1 MTRFIID
8 DENIDVDNIFD
19 VVNLKEGDELNIVSN
34 TAKKIGALTLA
45 RLSKMGVSIGEVFT
59 IGKQRKDFADKII
72 VFLMGKLCGQ
82 EGKIGIV
89 SNDKFYDDV
98 IEFFNDLNYR
108 KNPKFEKISLASHA
122 AGASAKQG
130 KANGMAEKKA
140 QKQESK
146 NVKAEPKA
154 TKQEPKTTKC
164 EPKAQKQGAKTA
176 KQEPKIAKQEPK
188 AVQQEQKA
196 ANFKIAKADIAAA
209 EALIPQCVSL
219 QALYAAC
226 VAKLGRAKGCE
237 AYREIK
243 DGARTRY
250 ASITYDS
257 DLQDGAVRRNAI
269 KLYRESGGDM
279 AEFHNKLTSEYK
291 HAGPEI
297 YKEFKEKLVG
307 KMI

>member
-1 MTRFIID
+1 MTHFIID

-98 IEFFNDLNYR
+98 IEFFNNLNYR

-140 QKQESK
+140 QK
-146 NVKAEPKA
+146 AEPKTTKQELKPQKQGA
-154 TKQEPKTTKC
+154 KAAKQEPKT
-164 EPKAQKQGAKTA
+164 AKQESKTA
-176 KQEPKIAKQEPK
+176 K
-188 AVQQEQKA
+188 QEQKA
-196 ANFKIAKADIAAA
+196 ANSKIAKADLAAA
-209 EALIPQCVSL
+209 EVLIPQCVSL

-250 ASITYDS
+250 ASIAYDS
-257 DLQDGAVRRNAI
+257 DLKDGAVRRNAI

>member
-1 MTRFIID
+1 MTHFIID

-82 EGKIGIV
+82 DGKIGIV

-98 IEFFNDLNYR
+98 IEFFNNLNYR

-122 AGASAKQG
+122 TGANAKQG

-154 TKQEPKTTKC
+154 TKQEPKV
-164 EPKAQKQGAKTA
+164 QKKGAKTA
-176 KQEPKIAKQEPK
+176 KQESK
-188 AVQQEQKA
+188 AAQQEQKA
-196 ANFKIAKADIAAA
+196 TNSKIAKADIAAA

-243 DGARTRY
+243 DSARTLY
-250 ASITYDS
+250 ASIAYDS
-257 DLQDGAVRRNAI
+257 DLKDGAVRRNAI

>member
-98 IEFFNDLNYR
+98 IEFFNNLNYR

-122 AGASAKQG
+122 AGASAKQS
-130 KANGMAEKKA
+130 KASGAAEKKA
-140 QKQESK
+140 Q
-146 NVKAEPKA
+146 KAEPKA
-154 TKQEPKTTKC
+154 TKQEPKTAKC
-164 EPKAQKQGAKTA
+164 EPKTQKQGAKTA
-176 KQEPKIAKQEPK
+176 KQEPKAS
-188 AVQQEQKA
+188 QQEQKA
-196 ANFKIAKADIAAA
+196 ANSKIAKADIAAA

-243 DGARTRY
+243 DSARTLY
-250 ASITYDS
+250 ASIAYDS
-257 DLQDGAVRRNAI
+257 DLKDGAVRRNAI

>member
-1 MTRFIID
+1 MTHFIID

-19 VVNLKEGDELNIVSN
+19 VVNLKDGDELNIVSN

-98 IEFFNDLNYR
+98 IEFFNNLNYR
-108 KNPKFEKISLASHA
+108 KNPKFEKISLTSHA
-122 AGASAKQG
+122 VGAGAKQG
-130 KANGMAEKKA
+130 KTSGAVEKKA
-140 QKQESK
+140 QKQE
-146 NVKAEPKA
+146 
-154 TKQEPKTTKC
+154 PKTAKA
-164 EPKAQKQGAKTA
+164 EPKAQKQGAKTV
-176 KQEPKIAKQEPK
+176 KQEPKIAKQDPK
-188 AVQQEQKA
+188 AAQQEQKA
-196 ANFKIAKADIAAA
+196 ANSKIAKADLAAA

-219 QALYAAC
+219 QALYGAC

-243 DGARTRY
+243 DGARARY

-257 DLQDGAVRRNAI
+257 DLKDGAVRRNAI

-307 KMI
+307 KML

>member
-19 VVNLKEGDELNIVSN
+19 VVNLKDGDELNIVSN

-98 IEFFNDLNYR
+98 IEFFNNLNYR

-122 AGASAKQG
+122 AGAGTKQSKTSG
-130 KANGMAEKKA
+130 TAEKKA
-140 QKQESK
+140 Q
-146 NVKAEPKA
+146 KAEPKA
-154 TKQEPKTTKC
+154 TKQEPK
-164 EPKAQKQGAKTA
+164 AQKQGAKAAKQEPKTA
-176 KQEPKIAKQEPK
+176 KQEPKA
-188 AVQQEQKA
+188 AQQEQKA
-196 ANFKIAKADIAAA
+196 VNSKIVKADLAAA

-243 DGARTRY
+243 DGARARY

-257 DLQDGAVRRNAI
+257 DLKDGAVRRNAI

>member
-1 MTRFIID
+1 MTHFIID

-98 IEFFNDLNYR
+98 IEFFNNLNYR

-122 AGASAKQG
+122 AGAGTKQSKTIG
-130 KANGMAEKKA
+130 AAEKKT
-140 QKQESK
+140 Q
-146 NVKAEPKA
+146 KAEPKA
-154 TKQEPKTTKC
+154 TKQEIKT
-164 EPKAQKQGAKTA
+164 QKQGVKTA
-176 KQEPKIAKQEPK
+176 KQEPKTAKQEQR
-188 AVQQEQKA
+188 AV
-196 ANFKIAKADIAAA
+196 NSKIAKADLAAA

-243 DGARTRY
+243 DGARARY
-250 ASITYDS
+250 ASIAYDS
-257 DLQDGAVRRNAI
+257 DLKDGAVRRNAI

-307 KMI
+307 KML

>member
-1 MTRFIID
+1 MTHFIID

-72 VFLMGKLCGQ
+72 VFLMGKLCGA

-108 KNPKFEKISLASHA
+108 KNPKFEKISLASQA
-122 AGASAKQG
+122 AGAGTKQG
-130 KANGMAEKKA
+130 KTSGAAEKKA
-140 QKQESK
+140 Q
-146 NVKAEPKA
+146 KAEPKA
-154 TKQEPKTTKC
+154 TKQEIKT
-164 EPKAQKQGAKTA
+164 QKQGVKT
-176 KQEPKIAKQEPK
+176 AKQEPK

-196 ANFKIAKADIAAA
+196 VNSKIAKADLAAA

-226 VAKLGRAKGCE
+226 VAKLGKAKGCE

-243 DGARTRY
+243 DGARAQY
-250 ASITYDS
+250 ASIAYDS
-257 DLQDGAVRRNAI
+257 DLKDGAVRRNAI

>member
-122 AGASAKQG
+122 AGAGTKQSKTSG
-130 KANGMAEKKA
+130 AAEKKA
-140 QKQESK
+140 QK
-146 NVKAEPKA
+146 AGPKT
-154 TKQEPKTTKC
+154 TKQEPK
-164 EPKAQKQGAKTA
+164 AA
-176 KQEPKIAKQEPK
+176 
-188 AVQQEQKA
+188 QQEQKVV
-196 ANFKIAKADIAAA
+196 NSKIAKADLAAA
-209 EALIPQCVSL
+209 EAMIPQCVSL

-243 DGARTRY
+243 DGARARY

-257 DLQDGAVRRNAI
+257 DLKDGAVRRNAI

>member
-1 MTRFIID
+1 LTHFIID

-98 IEFFNDLNYR
+98 IEFFNNLNYR
-108 KNPKFEKISLASHA
+108 KNPKFEKISLVSHA
-122 AGASAKQG
+122 LGAGAKQG
-130 KANGMAEKKA
+130 KTSGAAEKKA
-140 QKQESK
+140 Q
-146 NVKAEPKA
+146 KAEPKA
-154 TKQEPKTTKC
+154 TKQESKP
-164 EPKAQKQGAKTA
+164 QKQGTKASKKEPKTA
-176 KQEPKIAKQEPK
+176 KQEPKAS
-188 AVQQEQKA
+188 QQEQKVV
-196 ANFKIAKADIAAA
+196 NSKITKADIAAA
-209 EALIPQCVSL
+209 EALIPQCMSL

-250 ASITYDS
+250 ASIAYDS
-257 DLQDGAVRRNAI
+257 DLKDGTVRRNAI

-307 KMI
+307 KML

>member
-1 MTRFIID
+1 MTHFIID

-98 IEFFNDLNYR
+98 IEFFNNLNYR

-122 AGASAKQG
+122 AGTNAKQG
-130 KANGMAEKKA
+130 KANGAAEKKA

-146 NVKAEPKA
+146 NMKAEPKA
-154 TKQEPKTTKC
+154 TKQEPKT
-164 EPKAQKQGAKTA
+164 QKQEPKTA
-176 KQEPKIAKQEPK
+176 KQESK

-196 ANFKIAKADIAAA
+196 ANSKIIKADLAAA

-250 ASITYDS
+250 ASIAYDS
-257 DLQDGAVRRNAI
+257 DLKDGAVRRNAI

>member
-34 TAKKIGALTLA
+34 TAKKIDALTLA

-122 AGASAKQG
+122 AEVNAKQG
-130 KANGMAEKKA
+130 KANGAAEKKA
-140 QKQESK
+140 QK
-146 NVKAEPKA
+146 A
-154 TKQEPKTTKC
+154 EPKTTKQ
-164 EPKAQKQGAKTA
+164 EPKAQKQGAKAA
-176 KQEPKIAKQEPK
+176 KQESKTAR
-188 AVQQEQKA
+188 QEQKA
-196 ANFKIAKADIAAA
+196 ANSKITEADIAAA

-257 DLQDGAVRRNAI
+257 DLKDGAVRRNAI

>member
-1 MTRFIID
+1 MTHFIID

-98 IEFFNDLNYR
+98 IEFFNNLNYR

-122 AGASAKQG
+122 AGANAKQG
-130 KANGMAEKKA
+130 KVNSAAEKKA
-140 QKQESK
+140 QK
-146 NVKAEPKA
+146 AEPKV
-154 TKQEPKTTKC
+154 
-164 EPKAQKQGAKTA
+164 QKQGIKTA
-176 KQEPKIAKQEPK
+176 KQEPKA
-188 AVQQEQKA
+188 AQQEQKA
-196 ANFKIAKADIAAA
+196 ANSKIVKADLAAA

-243 DGARTRY
+243 DDARARY
-250 ASITYDS
+250 ASIAYDS
-257 DLQDGAVRRNAI
+257 DLKDGAVRRNAI

>member
-1 MTRFIID
+1 MTHFIID

-98 IEFFNDLNYR
+98 IEFFNNLNYR

-122 AGASAKQG
+122 AGAGAKQSKTSG
-130 KANGMAEKKA
+130 AAEKKA
-140 QKQESK
+140 QK
-146 NVKAEPKA
+146 AEP
-154 TKQEPKTTKC
+154 
-164 EPKAQKQGAKTA
+164 KTA
-176 KQEPKIAKQEPK
+176 KQEPKVQKQGVKTAKQEPK
-188 AVQQEQKA
+188 AVQQEQKTV
-196 ANFKIAKADIAAA
+196 NSKIAKADLIAA

-257 DLQDGAVRRNAI
+257 DLKDGAVRRNVI

>member
-1 MTRFIID
+1 MIRFIID

-98 IEFFNDLNYR
+98 IEFFNNLNYR

-122 AGASAKQG
+122 AGANAKQG
-130 KANGMAEKKA
+130 KVNSAAEKKA
-140 QKQESK
+140 QK
-146 NVKAEPKA
+146 AEPKV
-154 TKQEPKTTKC
+154 
-164 EPKAQKQGAKTA
+164 QKQGIKTA
-176 KQEPKIAKQEPK
+176 KQEPKA
-188 AVQQEQKA
+188 AQQEQKA
-196 ANFKIAKADIAAA
+196 ANSKIVKADLAAA

-243 DGARTRY
+243 DDARARY
-250 ASITYDS
+250 ASIAYDS
-257 DLQDGAVRRNAI
+257 DLKDGAVRRNAI

>member
-34 TAKKIGALTLA
+34 TAKKIDALTLA

-98 IEFFNDLNYR
+98 IEFFNNLNYR

-122 AGASAKQG
+122 AGANAKLG
-130 KANGMAEKKA
+130 KTSGAAEKKA
-140 QKQESK
+140 QK
-146 NVKAEPKA
+146 A
-154 TKQEPKTTKC
+154 EPKTTKQ
-164 EPKAQKQGAKTA
+164 EPKAQKQGARA
-176 KQEPKIAKQEPK
+176 AKQEPK

-196 ANFKIAKADIAAA
+196 ANFKISKADLAAA

-250 ASITYDS
+250 ASIAYDS
-257 DLQDGAVRRNAI
+257 DLKDGAVRRNAI

-291 HAGPEI
+291 HAGSEI

>member
-1 MTRFIID
+1 MTHFIID

-122 AGASAKQG
+122 TGTGTKQSKTSGA
-130 KANGMAEKKA
+130 AEKKA
-140 QKQESK
+140 QK
-146 NVKAEPKA
+146 AEPKA
-154 TKQEPKTTKC
+154 AKC
-164 EPKAQKQGAKTA
+164 EPKTQKQGVKASKQESKTA
-176 KQEPKIAKQEPK
+176 KQEFKTA
-188 AVQQEQKA
+188 QQEQKA
-196 ANFKIAKADIAAA
+196 ANSKIAKAELAAA

-243 DGARTRY
+243 DGARARY
-250 ASITYDS
+250 ASIAYDS
-257 DLQDGAVRRNAI
+257 DLKDGAVRRNAI

>member
-1 MTRFIID
+1 MTHFIID

-98 IEFFNDLNYR
+98 IEFFNNLNYR
-108 KNPKFEKISLASHA
+108 KNPKFEKISLVSHA
-122 AGASAKQG
+122 LGAGAKQG
-130 KANGMAEKKA
+130 KTSGAAEKKA
-140 QKQESK
+140 Q
-146 NVKAEPKA
+146 KAEPKA
-154 TKQEPKTTKC
+154 TKQEPKV
-164 EPKAQKQGAKTA
+164 QKQGAKIAKQEPKIA

-188 AVQQEQKA
+188 AAQQEQKA
-196 ANFKIAKADIAAA
+196 ANFKIAKTDIAAA

-250 ASITYDS
+250 ASIAYDS
-257 DLQDGAVRRNAI
+257 DLKDGAVRRNAI

>member
-1 MTRFIID
+1 MTHFIID

-19 VVNLKEGDELNIVSN
+19 VVNLKDGDELNIVSN

-98 IEFFNDLNYR
+98 IEFFNNLNYR
-108 KNPKFEKISLASHA
+108 KNPKFEKISLTSHA
-122 AGASAKQG
+122 VGAGAKQG
-130 KANGMAEKKA
+130 KASGAAEKKA
-140 QKQESK
+140 Q
-146 NVKAEPKA
+146 KAEPKA
-154 TKQEPKTTKC
+154 TKQEPKT
-164 EPKAQKQGAKTA
+164 QKQGVKAS
-176 KQEPKIAKQEPK
+176 KQESKIAKQEPK

-196 ANFKIAKADIAAA
+196 TNSKIAKADLAAA

-250 ASITYDS
+250 ASIAYDS
-257 DLQDGAVRRNAI
+257 DLKDGAVRRNAI

-307 KMI
+307 KML

>member
-1 MTRFIID
+1 LTHFIID

-72 VFLMGKLCGQ
+72 VFLMGKLCGA

-98 IEFFNDLNYR
+98 IEFFNNLNYR
-108 KNPKFEKISLASHA
+108 KNPKFEKISLTSHA
-122 AGASAKQG
+122 AGAGTKQSKTSG
-130 KANGMAEKKA
+130 AAEKKA
-140 QKQESK
+140 QK
-146 NVKAEPKA
+146 AEPK
-154 TKQEPKTTKC
+154 T
-164 EPKAQKQGAKTA
+164 QKQGVKAS
-176 KQEPKIAKQEPK
+176 KQESK

-196 ANFKIAKADIAAA
+196 ANSKIAEADLAAA

-219 QALYAAC
+219 QALYGAC

-243 DGARTRY
+243 DGARARY
-250 ASITYDS
+250 ASIAYDS
-257 DLQDGAVRRNAI
+257 DLKDGAVRRNAI

>member
-1 MTRFIID
+1 MTHFIID

-82 EGKIGIV
+82 EGKIDIV

-122 AGASAKQG
+122 AGAGTKQSKTSG
-130 KANGMAEKKA
+130 AAEKKA
-140 QKQESK
+140 Q
-146 NVKAEPKA
+146 KAEPKA
-154 TKQEPKTTKC
+154 TKQESKP
-164 EPKAQKQGAKTA
+164 QKQGVKTA
-176 KQEPKIAKQEPK
+176 KQEPKTAK
-188 AVQQEQKA
+188 QEQKA
-196 ANFKIAKADIAAA
+196 ANSKIVKADLAAA

-250 ASITYDS
+250 ASIAYDS
-257 DLQDGAVRRNAI
+257 DLKDGAVRRNAI

-291 HAGPEI
+291 HAGSEI

>member
-1 MTRFIID
+1 MTHFIID

-98 IEFFNDLNYR
+98 IEFFNNLNYR

-122 AGASAKQG
+122 AGVNAKQD
-130 KANGMAEKKA
+130 KANGTAEKKA
-140 QKQESK
+140 Q
-146 NVKAEPKA
+146 KAEPKA
-154 TKQEPKTTKC
+154 TKQEPKV
-164 EPKAQKQGAKTA
+164 QKQGVKASKKEPKTA
-176 KQEPKIAKQEPK
+176 KQKPK

-196 ANFKIAKADIAAA
+196 ANSKISKIELAAA

-219 QALYAAC
+219 QALYGAC
-226 VAKLGRAKGCE
+226 VAKLGRARGCE

-250 ASITYDS
+250 ASIAYDS
-257 DLQDGAVRRNAI
+257 DLKDGAVRRNAI

>member
-1 MTRFIID
+1 MTHFIID

-72 VFLMGKLCGQ
+72 VFLMGKLCGA

-98 IEFFNDLNYR
+98 IEFFNNLNYR

-122 AGASAKQG
+122 AGAGAKQG
-130 KANGMAEKKA
+130 KTSGAAEKKA
-140 QKQESK
+140 Q
-146 NVKAEPKA
+146 KAEPKA
-154 TKQEPKTTKC
+154 TKQEPKV
-164 EPKAQKQGAKTA
+164 QKQGVKTA
-176 KQEPKIAKQEPK
+176 KQEPKTAKQEPK
-188 AVQQEQKA
+188 AAQQEQKA
-196 ANFKIAKADIAAA
+196 ANSKIAKADLAAA

-243 DGARTRY
+243 DSARTRY
-250 ASITYDS
+250 ASIAYDS
-257 DLQDGAVRRNAI
+257 DLKDGAVRRNAI

>member
-1 MTRFIID
+1 MTHFIID

-72 VFLMGKLCGQ
+72 VFLMGKLCGA

-98 IEFFNDLNYR
+98 IEFFNNLNYR
-108 KNPKFEKISLASHA
+108 KNPKFEKISLTSHA
-122 AGASAKQG
+122 AGAGTKQDKTSG
-130 KANGMAEKKA
+130 AAEKKA
-140 QKQESK
+140 Q
-146 NVKAEPKA
+146 KAEPKA
-154 TKQEPKTTKC
+154 TKQEPK
-164 EPKAQKQGAKTA
+164 AQKQGAKATKQEPKTA
-176 KQEPKIAKQEPK
+176 KQEPKA
-188 AVQQEQKA
+188 AQQEQKA
-196 ANFKIAKADIAAA
+196 ANSKIAKADLAAA

-243 DGARTRY
+243 DGARTLY
-250 ASITYDS
+250 ASIAYDS
-257 DLQDGAVRRNAI
+257 DLKDGAVRRNAI

-307 KMI
+307 KML

>member
-1 MTRFIID
+1 MTHFIID

-122 AGASAKQG
+122 AGANAKQG
-130 KANGMAEKKA
+130 KTSGAAEKKA
-140 QKQESK
+140 Q
-146 NVKAEPKA
+146 KAEPKA
-154 TKQEPKTTKC
+154 TKRELKV
-164 EPKAQKQGAKTA
+164 QKQGVKTA
-176 KQEPKIAKQEPK
+176 KQEPKTAKQEPK

-196 ANFKIAKADIAAA
+196 ANFKISKADLAAA

-250 ASITYDS
+250 ASIAYDS
-257 DLQDGAVRRNAI
+257 DLKDGAVRRNAI

>member
-1 MTRFIID
+1 MTHFIID

-140 QKQESK
+140 QK
-146 NVKAEPKA
+146 AEPKTTKQELKPQKQGA
-154 TKQEPKTTKC
+154 KAAKQEPKT
-164 EPKAQKQGAKTA
+164 
-176 KQEPKIAKQEPK
+176 AKQEPK
-188 AVQQEQKA
+188 AVQQEQKT
-196 ANFKIAKADIAAA
+196 ANSKIAKADLAAA

-243 DGARTRY
+243 DGARTLY
-250 ASITYDS
+250 ASIAYDS
-257 DLQDGAVRRNAI
+257 DLKDGAVRRNAI

>member
-1 MTRFIID
+1 LTRFIID

-34 TAKKIGALTLA
+34 TAKKIDALTLA

-122 AGASAKQG
+122 AGASTKQS
-130 KANGMAEKKA
+130 KASGAAEKKA
-140 QKQESK
+140 QK
-146 NVKAEPKA
+146 AEPKA
-154 TKQEPKTTKC
+154 AKC
-164 EPKAQKQGAKTA
+164 EPKTQKQGVKASKQESKTA
-176 KQEPKIAKQEPK
+176 KQEFKTA
-188 AVQQEQKA
+188 QQEQKA
-196 ANFKIAKADIAAA
+196 ANSKIAKAELAAA

-243 DGARTRY
+243 DGARARY
-250 ASITYDS
+250 ASIAYDS
-257 DLQDGAVRRNAI
+257 DLKDGAVRRNAI

>member
-1 MTRFIID
+1 MTHFIID

-72 VFLMGKLCGQ
+72 VFLMGKLYGQ

-98 IEFFNDLNYR
+98 IEFFNNLNYR

-122 AGASAKQG
+122 VGAGAKQG

-140 QKQESK
+140 QK
-146 NVKAEPKA
+146 AEPKA
-154 TKQEPKTTKC
+154 TKQEPK
-164 EPKAQKQGAKTA
+164 AQKQGTKASKKEPKTA
-176 KQEPKIAKQEPK
+176 KQEPKTA
-188 AVQQEQKA
+188 QQEQKA
-196 ANFKIAKADIAAA
+196 ANSKIAKADLAAA

-243 DGARTRY
+243 DGARARY

-257 DLQDGAVRRNAI
+257 DLKDGAVRRNAI

-297 YKEFKEKLVG
+297 YKEFKEKLIG

>member
-1 MTRFIID
+1 MTHFIID

-98 IEFFNDLNYR
+98 IEFFNNLNYR

-122 AGASAKQG
+122 AGASAKQS
-130 KANGMAEKKA
+130 KASGAAEKKA
-140 QKQESK
+140 Q
-146 NVKAEPKA
+146 KAEPKA
-154 TKQEPKTTKC
+154 TKQEPK
-164 EPKAQKQGAKTA
+164 AA
-176 KQEPKIAKQEPK
+176 
-188 AVQQEQKA
+188 QQEQKA
-196 ANFKIAKADIAAA
+196 ANFKIAKADLTAA

-219 QALYAAC
+219 QALYGAC

-250 ASITYDS
+250 ASIAYDS
-257 DLQDGAVRRNAI
+257 DLKDGAVRRNAI

>member
-1 MTRFIID
+1 MTHFIID

-108 KNPKFEKISLASHA
+108 KNPKFEKISLTSHA
-122 AGASAKQG
+122 AGAGTKQSKTSG
-130 KANGMAEKKA
+130 AAEKKA
-140 QKQESK
+140 QKAES
-146 NVKAEPKA
+146 
-154 TKQEPKTTKC
+154 KTTKQ
-164 EPKAQKQGAKTA
+164 EPKAQKQGAKA
-176 KQEPKIAKQEPK
+176 AKQEPK
-188 AVQQEQKA
+188 AAQQEQKA
-196 ANFKIAKADIAAA
+196 ANSKIAKADIAAA

-226 VAKLGRAKGCE
+226 VAKFGRAKGCE

-243 DGARTRY
+243 DGARARY
-250 ASITYDS
+250 ASIAYDS
-257 DLQDGAVRRNAI
+257 DLKDGAVRRNAI

-307 KMI
+307 KML

>member
-98 IEFFNDLNYR
+98 IEFFNNLNYR
-108 KNPKFEKISLASHA
+108 KNPKFEKISLVSHA
-122 AGASAKQG
+122 LGAGAKQG
-130 KANGMAEKKA
+130 KTSGAAEKKA
-140 QKQESK
+140 Q
-146 NVKAEPKA
+146 KAEPKA
-154 TKQEPKTTKC
+154 TKQEIKT
-164 EPKAQKQGAKTA
+164 QKQGTKATKQEPKTA
-176 KQEPKIAKQEPK
+176 KQEPKAS
-188 AVQQEQKA
+188 QQEQKA
-196 ANFKIAKADIAAA
+196 ANSKIAKADIAAA

-250 ASITYDS
+250 ASIAYDS
-257 DLQDGAVRRNAI
+257 DLKDGAVRRNVI

-307 KMI
+307 KML

>member
-1 MTRFIID
+1 MTHFIID

-98 IEFFNDLNYR
+98 IEFFNNLNYR

-140 QKQESK
+140 QK
-146 NVKAEPKA
+146 AEPKTTKQELKPQKQGA
-154 TKQEPKTTKC
+154 KAAKQEPKT
-164 EPKAQKQGAKTA
+164 
-176 KQEPKIAKQEPK
+176 AKQEPK
-188 AVQQEQKA
+188 AVQQEQKT
-196 ANFKIAKADIAAA
+196 ANSKIAKADLAAA

-243 DGARTRY
+243 DGARARY
-250 ASITYDS
+250 ASIAYDS
-257 DLQDGAVRRNAI
+257 DLKDGAVRRNAI

-307 KMI
+307 KML